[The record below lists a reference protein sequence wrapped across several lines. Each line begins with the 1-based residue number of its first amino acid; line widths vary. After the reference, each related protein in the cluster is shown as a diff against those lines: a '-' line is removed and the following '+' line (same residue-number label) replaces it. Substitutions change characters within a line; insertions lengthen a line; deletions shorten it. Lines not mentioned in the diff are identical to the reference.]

1 MTCHLKYRSVLCQSG
16 GKVVRKEKLEPQ
28 LPSPIAMW
36 RLNGTSLPV
45 LGTKGQSEKYVADGH
60 GYVAEHCTVAAVP
73 CFNPFN
79 GFLML
84 LGWEPLSRPWVTLS
98 DLACPDLHHKAACW
112 TVLLS
117 PSPPFPWPCLRS
129 SVLLVSL
136 CLSFKIQLFTML
148 WVDFSPYPAT
158 CHKQYWS
165 YNSQCL

>member
-1 MTCHLKYRSVLCQSG
+1 MMTCHLKYRSVLCQSG

-79 GFLML
+79 GFLVL
-84 LGWEPLSRPWVTLS
+84 LGWEPLSRP
-98 DLACPDLHHKAACW
+98 
-112 TVLLS
+112 
-117 PSPPFPWPCLRS
+117 
-129 SVLLVSL
+129 
-136 CLSFKIQLFTML
+136 
-148 WVDFSPYPAT
+148 
-158 CHKQYWS
+158 
-165 YNSQCL
+165 